1 MQTKAGPGRAA
12 PRLPTQTLAGER
24 AEVARGHTCLLA
36 APRPPATPDPP
47 PQPARGPASDP
58 ALSSADCVF
67 GDAQNGEQ
75 PRRTCTVYRP
85 WFSPYS
91 YFVCADV
98 EGRLEARG
106 FPEALCDEGRGDGGL
121 PEDAADSVCSSS
133 SPEDTCP
140 REATQRPRHGL
151 DAADCITS
159 QDILMASRWHPAQQS
174 GYKCAACCRMYPSL
188 RSLQSHIRGGFKE
201 GFSCRV
207 YYRRLKAL
215 WGQEQRARPGDRLSS
230 SASCQASQ

>member
-1 MQTKAGPGRAA
+1 M
-12 PRLPTQTLAGER
+12 
-24 AEVARGHTCLLA
+24 ARGHTCLLA
-36 APRPPATPDPP
+36 APRPPATPDLP

-58 ALSSADCVF
+58 ALSLADCVF